1 MRESDE
7 GKRMG
12 ISAVTQK
19 LIDELCFYE
28 REYSRIA
35 YARPHDNI
43 AERAAEDRKQD
54 ARDDLDSHILS
65 LESRLREAERD
76 TARLDELE
84 RQMKANDLFVPDKGG
99 VFISATQKPFWT
111 LREAADSSLSAP
123 STSPED

>member
-1 MRESDE
+1 MKESDE

-65 LESRLREAERD
+65 LESHLRDAERD
-76 TARLDELE
+76 SADGLDVIAVTPPKIILS
-84 RQMKANDLFVPDKGG
+84 AATKGG
-99 VFISATQKPFWT
+99 M
-111 LREAADSSLSAP
+111 
-123 STSPED
+123 EDG